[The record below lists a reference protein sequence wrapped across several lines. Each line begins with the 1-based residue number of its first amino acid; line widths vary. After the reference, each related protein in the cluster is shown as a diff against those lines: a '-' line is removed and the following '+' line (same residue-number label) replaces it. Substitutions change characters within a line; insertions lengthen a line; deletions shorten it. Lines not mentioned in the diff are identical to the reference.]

1 MLLWRNMEKLILVRI
16 VSELVFPY
24 FSIKAFFLTW
34 RTGLGIYLYEKYGTT
49 NSETILVRIV
59 SELVFPYFSIKAF
72 FLTWRTCLG
81 IYLYE
86 EYEQISQNII
96 I

>member
-1 MLLWRNMEKLILVRI
+1 MKNAPDKGRGSQGKFSIFLYETCHDHLLELSHQDGSIDVSLNAFMEKYGKTNSETRI

-34 RTGLGIYLYEKYGTT
+34 RTGLGIYLYE
-49 NSETILVRIV
+49 
-59 SELVFPYFSIKAF
+59 
-72 FLTWRTCLG
+72 
-81 IYLYE
+81 